1 MSEHISKGRMERSA
15 AIEELKILFGSVQS
29 GVLTDFRGLKVSQIT
44 ELRRRF
50 RAQQVTYRVLKNN
63 LVKIAL
69 RGTPLQGLTPMLEGP
84 TGFAVSKADPV
95 APAKVAMEFAKDN
108 EALKV
113 KGGFVGAQIL
123 DPAAVGELSK
133 LPGLDGL
140 RSQILSAI
148 NAPVQQL
155 LGVFNAIPQK
165 FLGVLE
171 AQAQKLGSN
180 A

>member
-1 MSEHISKGRMERSA
+1 MSEHISKGRAERSA
-15 AIEELKILFGSVQS
+15 TIEELKTLFGSVQG

-50 RAQQVTYRVLKNN
+50 RAQQVSYRVLKNT

-69 RGTPLQGLTPMLEGP
+69 KGTPLQGLTPMLEGP
-84 TGFAVSKADPV
+84 TGFAISKGDPV
-95 APAKVAMEFAKDN
+95 APAKVAVEFAKDN

-113 KGGFVGAQIL
+113 KGGFVGGQIL

-148 NAPVQQL
+148 NAPAQQL
-155 LGVFNAIPQK
+155 LSVFNAIPQK

-171 AQAQKLGSN
+171 AQAQKLGSQ